1 MKYLVIEIQK
11 AEDGTIGN
19 FVWAF
24 DSYQSAESKYHS
36 VLAVA
41 ATSEVYCHSC
51 SLLNEKG
58 FCLRNESYSHIPE
71 PEPPEPETDA
81 E

>member
-11 AEDGTIGN
+11 AADGTIGN
-19 FVWAF
+19 FVWAY
-24 DSYQSAESKYHS
+24 DNYNAAESKYHS
-36 VLAVA
+36 VLAAA
-41 ATSEVYCHSC
+41 ATSAVYVHSC

-58 FCLRNESYSHIPE
+58 FCMRNESYTHIPE
-71 PEPPEPETDA
+71 PEPPEPETNA